1 MSDAVLIAILGA
13 AFNAGVLWGTMT
25 AINSRIARLEHS
37 ADRAH
42 DRINSIHAERA
53 APR

>member
-25 AINSRIARLEHS
+25 AINVRLARNEQS
-37 ADRAH
+37 TDRAH
-42 DRINSIHAERA
+42 ERINQLQRDGQA
-53 APR
+53 